1 MIYVVVNEISASMIF
16 VLKMQVILNVQDYSG
31 KK

>member
-1 MIYVVVNEISASMIF
+1 MIYIVVNEISASMIF
-16 VLKMQVILNVQDYSG
+16 VLKMQVILNVQDYFG

>member
-1 MIYVVVNEISASMIF
+1 MIYIVVNEISASMIF

-31 KK
+31 NK